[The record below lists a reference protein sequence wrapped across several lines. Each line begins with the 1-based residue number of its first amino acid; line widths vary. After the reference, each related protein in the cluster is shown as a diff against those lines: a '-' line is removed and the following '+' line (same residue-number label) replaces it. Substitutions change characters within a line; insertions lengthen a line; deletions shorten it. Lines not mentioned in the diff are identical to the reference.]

1 MEIVGGDF
9 SDIFHVTFY
18 NQYSATVVSPETSGA
33 LSDHLTRITQHD
45 YLNFLLYICADIV
58 DCCKHCESATLGY

>member
-18 NQYSATVVSPETSGA
+18 NQSALQLWFRPKLPVH
-33 LSDHLTRITQHD
+33 DHLTRITQHD